1 MALTE
6 DNNTN
11 TADGAKRPPAVSEP
25 WADFGLIYQFAFPHP
40 EGLYLSFQA
49 VVDGAL
55 VVVEMPFTRQA
66 LAGSVFR
73 QATKSEI
80 AMMTTAGW
88 APAPKWTWIIPQLRY
103 RIFTASDMIKEMM
116 MMWAMGWEPSEAV
129 KAALAQASQEGTEE
143 LERERKM
150 RDAVTKGGLEEWPEG
165 GKGWKQ

>member
-55 VVVEMPFTRQA
+55 FVVLVA
-66 LAGSVFR
+66 L
-73 QATKSEI
+73 I
-80 AMMTTAGW
+80 
-88 APAPKWTWIIPQLRY
+88 
-103 RIFTASDMIKEMM
+103 
-116 MMWAMGWEPSEAV
+116 
-129 KAALAQASQEGTEE
+129 
-143 LERERKM
+143 
-150 RDAVTKGGLEEWPEG
+150 
-165 GKGWKQ
+165 